1 MEAGL
6 ISASQIEM
14 ALREQD
20 DYGMKIGEIFALH
33 NWIEQRTADFFVE
46 QWPFLVSEKKKQ
58 PLVFYFKE
66 SGLLT
71 QAQIDSIRKLQD
83 RKDVKVRFHR
93 LAVEQGYLK
102 QLTVDFFLSHLFK
115 IYNPQN
121 CSFTDVYALLR
132 KYNEGKTSFPGI
144 ELKRAP
150 LLGISLK
157 EIQLDGSNL
166 RRANLRGSNLN
177 NSSLVQVN
185 LALANLSKAVLT
197 NSNLTRSLLNYANL
211 QEAHLDGVN
220 FNSAKLHNADLRRA
234 YLLRASFAG
243 ADLRGAQLDSK
254 YDYEVFYNQRTI
266 FPEGFDPIAAGW
278 KLRQKVEASQ
288 G

>member
-1 MEAGL
+1 M
-6 ISASQIEM
+6 
-14 ALREQD
+14 
-20 DYGMKIGEIFALH
+20 
-33 NWIEQRTADFFVE
+33 
-46 QWPFLVSEKKKQ
+46 
-58 PLVFYFKE
+58 
-66 SGLLT
+66 
-71 QAQIDSIRKLQD
+71 
-83 RKDVKVRFHR
+83 
-93 LAVEQGYLK
+93 AVEQGYLK
-102 QLTVDFFLSHLFK
+102 QLTVDFFLSNLFK

-121 CSFTDVYALLR
+121 CSFTDVYAFLR
-132 KYNEGKTSFPGI
+132 KYNKGETSFPGI
-144 ELKRAP
+144 GLKRAP

-157 EIQLDGSNL
+157 QIKLDGSDL

-220 FNSAKLHNADLRRA
+220 FDSAKLHYEDLRRA
-234 YLLRASFAG
+234 YLLRASFSG
-243 ADLRGAQLDSK
+243 ADLRGAQLDSN
-254 YDYEVFYNQRTI
+254 YGYEVFYNERTI

-278 KLRQKVEASQ
+278 TRRQKLEASK

>member
-14 ALREQD
+14 ALREQAN
-20 DYGMKIGEIFALH
+20 YGMKIGEIFALH

-46 QWPFLVSEKKKQ
+46 KWPFLVSEKSKK
-58 PLVFYFKE
+58 PLVYYFKE
-66 SGLLT
+66 SGLLN
-71 QAQIDSIRKLQD
+71 QEQIDSIRKLQN

-102 QLTVDFFLSHLFK
+102 QLTVDFFLSHLFN

-132 KYNEGKTSFPGI
+132 KYDEGEVSFLNI

-157 EIQLDGSNL
+157 GIQLDGSNM
-166 RRANLRGSNLN
+166 RRANLRGSNLS

-185 LALANLSKAVLT
+185 LALANLSKAVLSS
-197 NSNLTRSLLNYANL
+197 SNLTRTLLNHANL

-220 FNSAKLHNADLRRA
+220 FDSAKLHNTDLRRA
-234 YLLRASFAG
+234 YIFRASFAS

-254 YDYEVFYNQRTI
+254 YDYEVFYNKKTI
-266 FPEGFDPIAAGW
+266 FPEDFDPIAAGW
-278 KLRQKVEASQ
+278 ILQ
-288 G
+288 